1 TRRDAGRA
9 SRGDTP
15 ASPGDTGAISGRGR
29 VPRGLLVV
37 YAGAAVVM
45 SATGLFLTKV
55 GTSRPYYPW
64 LRVHEGAAVVFVL
77 ALAGA
82 LALVAAP
89 ARRRILL
96 AVGLLAL
103 FPAAV
108 RLGTAVRPAYVTTIV
123 NPHAPPRGPEDE
135 GGGDKSPFFPSSNT
149 TASGGLIPSDF
160 FLESKSCG
168 NKGCHPDITAQWE
181 SSAHHFSSFNNQ
193 WHRKSSEYMQDTI
206 GTKPSKWCGGCH
218 DMAILLTGRMD
229 TPIRQ
234 QIHTPEA
241 QAGIGCLVCHSIVDV
256 HDTMGQGGFTLEY
269 PEMHRLVAS
278 RNPVLSFLHDRM
290 VLLDPGPHKATML
303 KPFHRSSTPEFCSSC
318 HKVHLDVPVNSYR
331 WFRG

>member
-1 TRRDAGRA
+1 MPSRPRGAFLLLVLLTAVNAAYLAAFDSATIFYHVNVLAHVALGLLLVVALVVGAVREFTRRDAGRA

-29 VPRGLLVV
+29 VPRGPLVV

-45 SATGLFLTKV
+45 SPTGLFLTKV

-82 LALVAAP
+82 LALVAVP

-123 NPHAPPRGPEDE
+123 NPHAP
-135 GGGDKSPFFPSSNT
+135 
-149 TASGGLIPSDF
+149 
-160 FLESKSCG
+160 
-168 NKGCHPDITAQWE
+168 
-181 SSAHHFSSFNNQ
+181 
-193 WHRKSSEYMQDTI
+193 
-206 GTKPSKWCGGCH
+206 
-218 DMAILLTGRMD
+218 
-229 TPIRQ
+229 
-234 QIHTPEA
+234 
-241 QAGIGCLVCHSIVDV
+241 
-256 HDTMGQGGFTLEY
+256 
-269 PEMHRLVAS
+269 
-278 RNPVLSFLHDRM
+278 
-290 VLLDPGPHKATML
+290 
-303 KPFHRSSTPEFCSSC
+303 
-318 HKVHLDVPVNSYR
+318 
-331 WFRG
+331 